1 MTKEEAARRFSEKAE
16 DHYYVP
22 HLREMYQMAAEAL
35 SEPEIIRCKGCEHWL
50 PYERPRVGRCSL
62 LIKKYEGSHKFLT
75 SPSHF
80 CGYAIR
86 REDHE
91 QD

>member
-1 MTKEEAARRFSEKAE
+1 MTREEAAAKLRDKAA
-16 DHYYVP
+16 DPYYVP
-22 HLREMYQMAAEAL
+22 RLRELYQLAAEAL
-35 SEPEIIRCKGCEHWL
+35 SEPEIIRCKDCEHWL
-50 PYERPRVGRCSL
+50 PYEKPRCGRCSV

-86 REDHE
+86 REDHGR
-91 QD
+91 